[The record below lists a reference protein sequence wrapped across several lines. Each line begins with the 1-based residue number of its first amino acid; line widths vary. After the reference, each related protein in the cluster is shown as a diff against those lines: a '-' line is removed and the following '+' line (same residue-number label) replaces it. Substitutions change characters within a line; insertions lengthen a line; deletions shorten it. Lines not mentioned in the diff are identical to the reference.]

1 MTPAIAVMVSAIV
14 GVLGTLSAPL
24 LAQRMTAR
32 QKIQATASAERRR
45 HFDDR
50 RVAYTLLNRASREF
64 HTILKD
70 ALHRIRDDIYAQQD
84 RAEVENLRRAYR
96 DRYAEVQMI
105 VPERI
110 LDASRAVNEV
120 LADMD
125 AAAKRLDRGCPRE
138 GETAESLLLAL
149 KEAEP
154 RLKALTDLMREDLGI
169 DD

>member
-1 MTPAIAVMVSAIV
+1 MISAVV

-32 QKIQATASAERRR
+32 QKVQASASEERRR
-45 HFDDR
+45 HFDER

-70 ALHRIRDDIYAQQD
+70 ALHRIRDGVYADQD
-84 RAEVENLRRAYR
+84 RTEVENLRRVYR

-105 VPERI
+105 VPDRI

-138 GETAESLLLAL
+138 GETPESLLLAL

-154 RLKALTDLMREDLGI
+154 RLSALTEIMREDLGI
-169 DD
+169 DN